1 MKQPEALHHADYIE
15 YWNPDDP
22 IAKEL
27 RRLHEANQAMLEAL
41 KDAKL
46 GLDWYQSNYPES
58 IEAGD
63 DEVMESIVSAI
74 DKGEAGNDH

>member
-41 KDAKL
+41 KAIRNSPYMPSAL
-46 GLDWYQSNYPES
+46 VGLIDVV
-58 IEAGD
+58 IEN
-63 DEVMESIVSAI
+63 
-74 DKGEAGNDH
+74 GEQQ